1 MFLHI
6 KQHKPKRVVATAA
19 AALARCPRS
28 CFWQNI
34 FFPRCSSTT
43 MGENDH
49 NMSLLLRNA
58 VSMVRVWGRV
68 GMGAA
73 VQNNPLG
80 RKIPLTH
87 CRHVLGNT

>member
-1 MFLHI
+1 
-6 KQHKPKRVVATAA
+6 
-19 AALARCPRS
+19 
-28 CFWQNI
+28 
-34 FFPRCSSTT
+34 

-68 GMGAA
+68 GGGGEKGGTGERAGMGAA